1 VRVACKSSVSVPIPG
16 LSGLFFAGACDIFAG
31 LDSFVSSSIH
41 GLIDRA
47 APVKFGQGLLPANDK
62 YLLGNEISATFNE
75 DIGCNKPYTFTVSIL
90 LGTNPAQ
97 TLGGSDLSLY
107 CEGRKIFIE
116 VSSTALVQVCNCG
129 FMSLERKRNLV

>member
-1 VRVACKSSVSVPIPG
+1 MSP
-16 LSGLFFAGACDIFAG
+16 
-31 LDSFVSSSIH
+31 SIH

-47 APVKFGQGLLPANDK
+47 PPVKFGQGLLPANDK
-62 YLLGNEISATFNE
+62 YLLGDEISATFNE
-75 DIGCNKPYTFTVSIL
+75 DISCAKPYTFTVSML

-116 VSSTALVQVCNCG
+116 VSSSAYVQVCNCG
-129 FMSLERKRNLV
+129 FMSLERKATLL